1 MSESLKKY
9 YETLELNENASKEDI
24 KRAYRRLA
32 LKHHPDKNPGSE
44 ESASKMFIAI
54 NEAYSILIDS
64 NHIGESINNVDDAK
78 HFFKK
83 NFYDLARRIY
93 SDDHKYDTIC
103 QEECDF
109 FFRYQLEEVS
119 CVKRS
124 VIEARRIIDL
134 IKKAITK
141 GYNSSEIL
149 KEHSDFFQKYG
160 FNGDPKYNGYED
172 LIKEYKRFVQEEPN
186 SSNAHYNLGLIYE
199 KCGMFDSAIT
209 EYKIASYID
218 PKSIKVKRALQRVN
232 RLYKQK
238 YEFRR
243 VKKEQ
248 INDK

>member
-9 YETLELNENASKEDI
+9 YETLELDENASKEDI

-32 LKHHPDKNPGSE
+32 LKYHPDKNPGSE
-44 ESASKMFIAI
+44 ESASKIFVAI

-64 NHIGESINNVDDAK
+64 DHIGESINNIDDAK

-124 VIEARRIIDL
+124 VIEARRIIEL
-134 IKKAITK
+134 IRKAILK
-141 GYNSSEIL
+141 GYDSSEIL
-149 KEHSDFFQKYG
+149 REHSDFFQKYG
-160 FNGDPKYNGYED
+160 FNGDPKYNGYND
-172 LIKEYKRFVQEEPN
+172 LIAEYKRLVQDEPN
-186 SSNAHYNLGLIYE
+186 SSDAHYNLGLIYE
-199 KCGMFDSAIT
+199 KCGMIDSAIS
-209 EYKIASYID
+209 EYKIAAYIN
-218 PKSIKVKRALQRVN
+218 PKNTKIKRSLERVQRM
-232 RLYKQK
+232 YKQR
-238 YEFRR
+238 YEFGR
-243 VKKEQ
+243 VKEEQ

>member
-1 MSESLKKY
+1 MSELLKKY

-32 LKHHPDKNPGSE
+32 LKYHPDKNPGSE
-44 ESASKMFIAI
+44 ETASKIFIAI
-54 NEAYSILIDS
+54 NEAYSVLIDS
-64 NHIGESINNVDDAK
+64 NHIGEPINTVDDAK

-134 IKKAITK
+134 IRKAVSK

-172 LIKEYKRFVQEEPN
+172 LITEYKRFVQEEPN
-186 SSNAHYNLGLIYE
+186 SSSAHYNLGLIYE
-199 KCGMFDSAIT
+199 KCGMFDSAIN

-218 PKSIKVKRALQRVN
+218 PKSIRIKRALERVK

-238 YEFRR
+238 YEFGR

-248 INDK
+248 INGE